1 MYISFHVW
9 LEANGMFSSLY
20 TSGRKSATTVLD
32 WMQRTET
39 RPYEEWRRDWVRV
52 NEEIARADEQML
64 DFGSLSIELDNRGRS
79 DLASQF
85 ANDYANA
92 KFRRDRLFYQ
102 RDELKEER
110 DRRGWYSKLRRWLMP

>member
-1 MYISFHVW
+1 
-9 LEANGMFSSLY
+9 MFSSLY

-39 RPYEEWRRDWVRV
+39 RPYEEWRLEWVKV
-52 NEEIARADEQML
+52 TEEIARADEQML
-64 DFGSLSIELDNRGRS
+64 DFGSLSVELDNRGRS

-92 KFRRDRLFYQ
+92 KFRRDGLFFR

-110 DRRGWYSKLRRWLMP
+110 DRRGWYSRVRRWLMP